1 MVQIQ
6 QQLVLLKVK
15 SSLTNVINYFRN
27 HLAGNSI
34 SALLYLLPLCN
45 LIAPKT
51 IAAPLVPQFRSGEMR
66 VNSTSTS
73 VLTETVT
80 SYSYNTGYTYS
91 SSGMNVKPITGNLI
105 NPSATSTT
113 TQTVGGV
120 DFSWTSPQLESI
132 PQWQI
137 VNEAAPFSLIEH
149 VTAPGLENITTI
161 TRTVETTQ
169 VSESVSIF
177 GQ

>member
-1 MVQIQ
+1 M
-6 QQLVLLKVK
+6 K
-15 SSLTNVINYFRN
+15 NVFYYFRN
-27 HLAGNSI
+27 SYTDSFI
-34 SALLYLLPLCN
+34 STVLYLLPLCCIS
-45 LIAPKT
+45 LIAPKS

-80 SYSYNTGYTYS
+80 SHSFNTGYTYS
-91 SSGMNVKPITGNLI
+91 SSGMNVKPTTGTLI

-113 TQTVGGV
+113 TQTTNGV
-120 DFSWTSPQLESI
+120 NYNWTSPQLETI
-132 PQWQI
+132 PQWEI

-149 VTAPGLENITTI
+149 VTSPGLENITTV

>member
-1 MVQIQ
+1 MIK
-6 QQLVLLKVK
+6 LTLLLI
-15 SSLTNVINYFRN
+15 SFI
-27 HLAGNSI
+27 AGQ
-34 SALLYLLPLCN
+34 
-45 LIAPKT
+45 T
-51 IAAPLVPQFRSGEMR
+51 VVAAPLVPQFRSGEMR
-66 VNSTSTS
+66 INSTSTS

-80 SYSYNTGYTYS
+80 SQSFNTGYTYS
-91 SSGMNVKPITGNLI
+91 ASGMNVKPTTGTLI

-113 TQTVGGV
+113 SQTVNGV

>member
-1 MVQIQ
+1 M
-6 QQLVLLKVK
+6 KY
-15 SSLTNVINYFRN
+15 SLTNVINNIRN
-27 HLAGNSI
+27 HPSGSSI
-34 SALLYLLPLCN
+34 SVVLSLLSLCS

-66 VNSTSTS
+66 INSTSTS
-73 VLTETVT
+73 ILSETVT
-80 SYSYNTGYTYS
+80 SHSYNTGYTYS
-91 SSGMNVKPITGNLI
+91 SSGMNVKPVTGNLI

-113 TQTVGGV
+113 TQTIGGTN
-120 DFSWTSPQLESI
+120 FSWTSPQLESI

-137 VNEAAPFSLIEH
+137 VNEGAPFSLIEH
-149 VTAPGLENITTI
+149 VTSPGLESIVNV

-169 VSESVSIF
+169 VSESISIF

>member
-1 MVQIQ
+1 MQTVQQ
-6 QQLVLLKVK
+6 SEVLKVK
-15 SSLTNVINYFRN
+15 YSLTNAINYFRN
-27 HLAGNSI
+27 SLAGNSI

-80 SYSYNTGYTYS
+80 SHSYNTGYTYS
-91 SSGMNVKPITGNLI
+91 ASGMNVEPTTGTLI

-137 VNEAAPFSLIEH
+137 VNEGAPFSLIEH
-149 VTAPGLENITTI
+149 VTSPGLENVTTI
-161 TRTVETTQ
+161 QRTVETTQ

>member
-1 MVQIQ
+1 MIK
-6 QQLVLLKVK
+6 LTLL
-15 SSLTNVINYFRN
+15 I
-27 HLAGNSI
+27 I
-34 SALLYLLPLCN
+34 S
-45 LIAPKT
+45 LIAGQT
-51 IAAPLVPQFRSGEMR
+51 VVAAPLVPTFRSGEMR

-80 SYSYNTGYTYS
+80 SHSFNTGYTYS
-91 SSGMNVKPITGNLI
+91 AAGQNIKPVEGTVI

-113 TQTVGGV
+113 TQTINGV
-120 DFSWTSPQLESI
+120 NYNWTSPQLETI

-149 VTAPGLENITTI
+149 VTSPGLESIVNVS
-161 TRTVETTQ
+161 RTVETTQ
-169 VSESVSIF
+169 QSESISIF

>member
-1 MVQIQ
+1 M
-6 QQLVLLKVK
+6 KY
-15 SSLTNVINYFRN
+15 SLTNVINNIRN
-27 HLAGNSI
+27 HPSGSSI
-34 SALLYLLPLCN
+34 SVVLSLLSLCS

-66 VNSTSTS
+66 INSTSTS
-73 VLTETVT
+73 ILSETVT
-80 SYSYNTGYTYS
+80 SHSYNTGYTYS
-91 SSGMNVKPITGNLI
+91 SSGMNVKPVTGNLI

-113 TQTVGGV
+113 TQTIGGTN
-120 DFSWTSPQLESI
+120 FSWTSPQLESI

-137 VNEAAPFSLIEH
+137 VNEGAPFSLIEH
-149 VTAPGLENITTI
+149 VTAPGLENTTI
-161 TRTVETTQ
+161 IQRQVETTQ

>member
-1 MVQIQ
+1 M
-6 QQLVLLKVK
+6 
-15 SSLTNVINYFRN
+15 TNDINNTRN
-27 HLAGNSI
+27 HCSSTFII
-34 SALLYLLPLCN
+34 SALSLLPLCN
-45 LIAPKT
+45 LIVPKAFASP
-51 IAAPLVPQFRSGEMR
+51 IVPQFRSGEMR

-80 SYSYNTGYTYS
+80 SHSFNTGYTYS
-91 SSGMNVKPITGNLI
+91 ASGMNVEPTTGTLI

-113 TQTVGGV
+113 TQTINGV
-120 DFSWTSPQLESI
+120 DYSWTSPQLESI

-137 VNEAAPFSLIEH
+137 VNEGAPFSLIEH
-149 VTAPGLENITTI
+149 VTSPGLENVTTI
-161 TRTVETTQ
+161 QRTVETTQ

>member
-1 MVQIQ
+1 VQIVPRWV
-6 QQLVLLKVK
+6 QLKARY
-15 SSLTNVINYFRN
+15 SLTNVINYFRN
-27 HLAGNSI
+27 SLAGNSI

-45 LIAPKT
+45 LIAPKAVASP
-51 IAAPLVPQFRSGEMR
+51 IVPQFRSGEMR

-80 SYSYNTGYTYS
+80 SHSFNTGYTYS
-91 SSGMNVKPITGNLI
+91 SSGMNVEPTTGTVI

-113 TQTVGGV
+113 TQTINGV
-120 DFSWTSPQLESI
+120 DYSWTSPQLESI

-137 VNEAAPFSLIEH
+137 VNEGAPFSLIEH
-149 VTAPGLENITTI
+149 VTSPGLENITTV

>member
-1 MVQIQ
+1 MQIVPRW
-6 QQLVLLKVK
+6 VLFKARY
-15 SSLTNVINYFRN
+15 SLTNVINYFRN

-45 LIAPKT
+45 LIAPKA
-51 IAAPLVPQFRSGEMR
+51 IASPIVPQFRSGEMR

-80 SYSYNTGYTYS
+80 SHSFNTGYTYS
-91 SSGMNVKPITGNLI
+91 SSGMNVKPTTGTVI

-113 TQTVGGV
+113 TQTINGV
-120 DFSWTSPQLESI
+120 DYSWTSPQLESI

-137 VNEAAPFSLIEH
+137 VNEGAPFSLIEH
-149 VTAPGLENITTI
+149 VTSPGLENITTV

>member
-1 MVQIQ
+1 VQIQ

-27 HLAGNSI
+27 SLAGNSI

-45 LIAPKT
+45 LIVPKT

-80 SYSYNTGYTYS
+80 SHSYNTGYTYS
-91 SSGMNVKPITGNLI
+91 SSGMNVKPITGTLI

-149 VTAPGLENITTI
+149 VTSPGLENVTTI
-161 TRTVETTQ
+161 QRQVETTQ

>member
-1 MVQIQ
+1 MQIVPRW
-6 QQLVLLKVK
+6 VLFKARY
-15 SSLTNVINYFRN
+15 SLTNVINYFRN
-27 HLAGNSI
+27 SLAGNSI
-34 SALLYLLPLCN
+34 SAVLYLLPLCN
-45 LIAPKT
+45 LIVPKA

-73 VLTETVT
+73 VLSETVT
-80 SYSYNTGYTYS
+80 SHSYNTGYTYS

-120 DFSWTSPQLESI
+120 DFSWTSPELESI

-149 VTAPGLENITTI
+149 VTSPGLENVTTI
-161 TRTVETTQ
+161 QRTVETTQ

>member
-1 MVQIQ
+1 MRIVQRWV
-6 QQLVLLKVK
+6 QLKARY
-15 SSLTNVINYFRN
+15 SLTNVVNYFRN
-27 HLAGNSI
+27 YLAGNSI
-34 SALLYLLPLCN
+34 SALLSLLPLCN
-45 LIAPKT
+45 LIAPKA
-51 IAAPLVPQFRSGEMR
+51 IASPIVPQFRSGEMR

-80 SYSYNTGYTYS
+80 SHSFNTGYTYS
-91 SSGMNVKPITGNLI
+91 ASGMNVEPTTGTLI

-113 TQTVGGV
+113 TQTINGV
-120 DFSWTSPQLESI
+120 DYSWTSPQLESI

-137 VNEAAPFSLIEH
+137 VNEGAPFSLIEH
-149 VTAPGLENITTI
+149 VTSPGLENVTTI
-161 TRTVETTQ
+161 QRTVETTQ

>member
-1 MVQIQ
+1 LIK
-6 QQLVLLKVK
+6 LTLL
-15 SSLTNVINYFRN
+15 I
-27 HLAGNSI
+27 I
-34 SALLYLLPLCN
+34 S
-45 LIAPKT
+45 LIAGQT
-51 IAAPLVPQFRSGEMR
+51 VVAAPLVPQFRSGEMR
-66 VNSTSTS
+66 INSTSTS

-80 SYSYNTGYTYS
+80 SQSFNTGYTYS
-91 SSGMNVKPITGNLI
+91 ASGMNVKPTTGTLI

-113 TQTVGGV
+113 SQTVNGV

>member
-1 MVQIQ
+1 MRY
-6 QQLVLLKVK
+6 
-15 SSLTNVINYFRN
+15 SLINDINYF
-27 HLAGNSI
+27 GNNI
-34 SALLYLLPLCN
+34 SGRFMRTILYLLPLCSLS
-45 LIAPKT
+45 LIAPKS

-66 VNSTSTS
+66 INSTSTS

-80 SYSYNTGYTYS
+80 SQSFNTGYTYS
-91 SSGMNVKPITGNLI
+91 ASGMNVKPTTGTLI

-113 TQTVGGV
+113 SQTVNGV

-137 VNEAAPFSLIEH
+137 VNEGAPFSLIEH

>member
-1 MVQIQ
+1 MRCINT
-6 QQLVLLKVK
+6 LPIGLILI
-15 SSLTNVINYFRN
+15 LTTASTN
-27 HLAGNSI
+27 
-34 SALLYLLPLCN
+34 
-45 LIAPKT
+45 
-51 IAAPLVPQFRSGEMR
+51 AAPIVPQFRSGEMR

-80 SYSYNTGYTYS
+80 SHSFNTGYTYS
-91 SSGMNVKPITGNLI
+91 SSGMNVKPTTGTVI

-113 TQTVGGV
+113 TQTINGV
-120 DFSWTSPQLESI
+120 DYSWTSPQLESI

-137 VNEAAPFSLIEH
+137 VNEGAPFSLIEH
-149 VTAPGLENITTI
+149 VTSPGLENVTTVQ
-161 TRTVETTQ
+161 RTVETTQ

>member
-1 MVQIQ
+1 M
-6 QQLVLLKVK
+6 
-15 SSLTNVINYFRN
+15 TNDINNIRN
-27 HLAGNSI
+27 HCASSFII
-34 SALLYLLPLCN
+34 SALSLLPLCS
-45 LIAPKT
+45 LIAPKSLL
-51 IAAPLVPQFRSGEMR
+51 AAPITPQFRSGEMR

-73 VLTETVT
+73 ILTESVT
-80 SYSYNTGYTYS
+80 SHSFNTGYTYS
-91 SSGMNVKPITGNLI
+91 ASGMNVEPTEGTLI

-113 TQTVGGV
+113 TQTINGV

-137 VNEAAPFSLIEH
+137 VNEGAPFSLIEH
-149 VTAPGLENITTI
+149 VTSPGLESIVNV

-169 VSESVSIF
+169 VSESISIF

>member
-1 MVQIQ
+1 MRY
-6 QQLVLLKVK
+6 
-15 SSLTNVINYFRN
+15 SLTNDINDFSHHIDN
-27 HLAGNSI
+27 HFMRTI
-34 SALLYLLPLCN
+34 LYLLPLCSLN
-45 LIAPKT
+45 LIAHRT
-51 IAAPLVPQFRSGEMR
+51 VAAPLVPQFRSGEMR
-66 VNSTSTS
+66 INSTSTS

-80 SYSYNTGYTYS
+80 SHSFNTGYTYS
-91 SSGMNVKPITGNLI
+91 AAGQNIEPIGGTVI
-105 NPSATSTT
+105 NPSATL
-113 TQTVGGV
+113 TQTQTTNGV

-137 VNEAAPFSLIEH
+137 VNEGAPFSLIEH

>member
-1 MVQIQ
+1 MQIVRRWVQ
-6 QQLVLLKVK
+6 LKARY
-15 SSLTNVINYFRN
+15 SLTNVINYFRN

-45 LIAPKT
+45 LIAPKA
-51 IAAPLVPQFRSGEMR
+51 IASPIVPQFRSGEMR

-80 SYSYNTGYTYS
+80 SHSFNTGYTYS
-91 SSGMNVKPITGNLI
+91 SSGMNVKPTTGTVI

-113 TQTVGGV
+113 TQTINGV
-120 DFSWTSPQLESI
+120 DYSWTSPQLESI

-137 VNEAAPFSLIEH
+137 VNEGAPFSLIEH
-149 VTAPGLENITTI
+149 VTSPGLENITTVQ
-161 TRTVETTQ
+161 RTVETTQ

>member
-1 MVQIQ
+1 MQIVPRWVQ
-6 QQLVLLKVK
+6 LKARY
-15 SSLTNVINYFRN
+15 SLINVINYFRN

-45 LIAPKT
+45 LIAPKA
-51 IAAPLVPQFRSGEMR
+51 IASPIVPQFRSGEMR

-80 SYSYNTGYTYS
+80 SHSFNTGYTYS
-91 SSGMNVKPITGNLI
+91 SSGMNVKPTTGTVI

-113 TQTVGGV
+113 TQTINGV
-120 DFSWTSPQLESI
+120 DYSWTSPQLESI

-137 VNEAAPFSLIEH
+137 VNEGAPFSLIEH
-149 VTAPGLENITTI
+149 VTSPGLENVTTVQ
-161 TRTVETTQ
+161 RTVETTQ

>member
-1 MVQIQ
+1 MIK
-6 QQLVLLKVK
+6 LTLLLI
-15 SSLTNVINYFRN
+15 SFI
-27 HLAGNSI
+27 AGQ
-34 SALLYLLPLCN
+34 
-45 LIAPKT
+45 T
-51 IAAPLVPQFRSGEMR
+51 VVAAPLVPQFRSGEMR
-66 VNSTSTS
+66 INSTSTS

-80 SYSYNTGYTYS
+80 SQSFNTGYTYS
-91 SSGMNVKPITGNLI
+91 ASGMNVKPTTGTLI

-113 TQTVGGV
+113 SQTVNGV

-177 GQ
+177 CQ